1 MTTFTPPAPP
11 RAHASRSPL
20 ASCPVGIVPIVW
32 NNADLADLAP
42 FVPVEEVLDE
52 IARLGYEGCQT
63 GVGFPTGPVLRQEL
77 GRRGLRLAEVYAS
90 LPVRVGGPAPDALEQ
105 GRERLAILRAAGGE
119 VLVAAGDLAPER
131 EPWAGRASDPA
142 APRLADDG
150 MASLA
155 RILETL
161 GREAV
166 EGGQRLAFHPHVG
179 TFVETAEEVRRL
191 AAATDPA
198 LVGFCLDVGHY
209 TVGGGDPIAAVRGLG
224 PRVRHVHLKDVAREP
239 LARLQG
245 GETPG
250 FLAALRERIFTELG
264 TGILDVDGVLGALA
278 ATDYRGWLMIE
289 QDTTWRPPSESAAVG
304 RAVLDHAIARLG

>member
-1 MTTFTPPAPP
+1 MSTPTSPAAS
-11 RAHASRSPL
+11 AHGGPGSSL
-20 ASCPVGIVPIVW
+20 ASCPVGVVPIVW

-42 FVPVEEVLDE
+42 FVPVDTVLDE
-52 IARLGYEGCQT
+52 IARLGYQGCQT
-63 GVGFPTGPVLRQEL
+63 GVGFPTGAALRSEL

-90 LPVRVGGPAPDALEQ
+90 LPLRSDGPAPDALEQ
-105 GRERLAILRAAGGE
+105 GRERLAILREAGGE
-119 VLVAAGDLAPER
+119 VLVAAGDLAPQR

-142 APRLADDG
+142 APRLGDDA
-150 MASLA
+150 MAALA

-179 TFVETAEEVRRL
+179 TFVETPDEVRRL

-209 TVGGGDPIAAVRGLG
+209 TVGGGDPILAVRELG
-224 PRVRHVHLKDVAREP
+224 PRVGHVHLKDVAPEP
-239 LARLQG
+239 LARLRSG
-245 GETPG
+245 ATPG

-264 TGILDVDGVLGALA
+264 TGILDVDAVLGALA
-278 ATDYRGWLMIE
+278 ATGYDGWLMIE
-289 QDTTWRPPSESAAVG
+289 QDTSWRPPSESAAIG
-304 RAVLDHAIARLG
+304 RAVLDHAIGCLG